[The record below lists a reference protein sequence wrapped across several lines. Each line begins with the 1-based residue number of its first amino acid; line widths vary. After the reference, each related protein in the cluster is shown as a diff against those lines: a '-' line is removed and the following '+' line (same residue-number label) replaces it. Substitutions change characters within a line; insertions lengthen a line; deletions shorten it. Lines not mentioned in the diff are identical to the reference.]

1 MTFPGSR
8 PSRPGFLA
16 KFQAAMVPVVP
27 PDDGEPIV
35 RPRGVTIASVLAMI
49 AGVIFLLV
57 GALTISQAD
66 AAVDLVGRQYQ
77 AALDDCTKT
86 FGGYGTTLATPTQPT
101 LTSSAALCRSG
112 APLTEQDKDGYR
124 TSQQVIGVIFVVIGV
139 LVAVAGWFLRNGAK
153 WAKRTLVTVGAL
165 LLLAAA
171 LLRLSTS
178 VTLLGTLLLAAAI
191 VLTYVGR
198 SSLFFLRVAQRKQ
211 AH

>member
-1 MTFPGSR
+1 MTVPGSR
-8 PSRPGFLA
+8 PSRPGLLA

-27 PDDGEPIV
+27 PDDGGPIV

-49 AGVIFLLV
+49 AGVIFLLSGV
-57 GALTISQAD
+57 LAVSQAE
-66 AAVDLVGRQYQ
+66 ATLTLLVNQNQ
-77 AALDDCTKT
+77 AILDDCTKT
-86 FGGYGTTLATPTQPT
+86 FGGYGTTVATPTQAT
-101 LTSSAALCRSG
+101 LTSSATLCRSG
-112 APLTEQDKDGYR
+112 QQPTQDIKNSILTAQR
-124 TSQQVIGVIFVVIGV
+124 VIGVIFAVIGA
-139 LVAVAGWFLRNGAK
+139 LVIAAGWFLRNGAR